1 MISSVRHTGLLLL
14 GFLILVV
21 LACGDTAEPEAD
33 IVVGVVP
40 HCGFTGAKGDV
51 CFNYDK
57 NSWNT
62 TTNTYWEL
70 TV

>member
-1 MISSVRHTGLLLL
+1 MKVLSL
-14 GFLILVV
+14 FLAVIMFAAV
-21 LACGDTAEPEAD
+21 ACDSEPEAD

-62 TTNTYWEL
+62 S
-70 TV
+70 